1 MLLREQSGLCIF
13 IKWQLALQSV
23 KMRFCSSEEE
33 KNSVFDYKD
42 LQLSEQPLVWES
54 SPKIK
59 KNKKPK
65 AKQKTVLTSFWI
77 YSFVIASMED
87 LSPHWCP
94 KCVLCLFDSLFN
106 WLTFD
111 IELDDSFTAVLIYIF
126 ASTMEKRLHEI
137 WQTFPEMTSQQRIN
151 YQPNAVSKR
160 KKSQRLPHIKKSE
173 THFLA
178 NQHFRLV
185 LIDSNI
191 LCHVFAWRCCKSQNY
206 MGSFSVCV
214 QIINRVF

>member
-1 MLLREQSGLCIF
+1 MLRWDF
-13 IKWQLALQSV
+13 APV
-23 KMRFCSSEEE
+23 KKK

-137 WQTFPEMTSQQRIN
+137 WKTFPEMTSQQRIN
-151 YQPNAVSKR
+151 YQPNAVSSGEQ
-160 KKSQRLPHIKKSE
+160 KKKEPKASTYKEIWD
-173 THFLA
+173 TF
-178 NQHFRLV
+178 
-185 LIDSNI
+185 
-191 LCHVFAWRCCKSQNY
+191 
-206 MGSFSVCV
+206 FS
-214 QIINRVF
+214 

>member
-13 IKWQLALQSV
+13 IKWQLAVQSV
-23 KMRFCSSEEE
+23 KMRFCSSEEK

-59 KNKKPK
+59 IKNP
-65 AKQKTVLTSFWI
+65 QSKTKNSFWI

-111 IELDDSFTAVLIYIF
+111 IELDDSFKAVLIYIF

-137 WQTFPEMTSQQRIN
+137 WKTFPEMTSQQRIN
-151 YQPNAVSKR
+151 YQPNAVSSGEQ
-160 KKSQRLPHIKKSE
+160 KKKQPKASTYKEIWD
-173 THFLA
+173 TF
-178 NQHFRLV
+178 
-185 LIDSNI
+185 
-191 LCHVFAWRCCKSQNY
+191 
-206 MGSFSVCV
+206 FS
-214 QIINRVF
+214 